1 MKPWNNFNLLT
12 RIVGGNQVKQ
22 GSHPW
27 QVSLK
32 RWQRHF
38 CGGTIVSAQWVVTA
52 AHCVLDRHLR
62 DYLNITAGEHDL
74 SLMEEGEQ
82 TLPVKAIIKHPNFNP
97 KRPMNYDIALVKLD
111 GAFNFNGILPQVLH
125 EVDLPILDNKECSR
139 ALSTLRNP
147 IRGDTLMCAG
157 FPDGGK
163 DACQVGGT
171 DSLADLAVAHIS
183 VVCCLIANK
192 NSSSL
197 CHCRLCVWTLLVPE
211 GMHILLNFS
220 HFDVES
226 DIFCDYDSLSVYSK
240 DDRLVGRFCGVDS
253 PLPIL
258 LSSNGIK
265 LKFVSDNKA
274 SGTGFSMVYR
284 ALSPDALPD
293 SGCGSLAV
301 LFEGGV
307 IQSMNYPE
315 PYNNLAD
322 CHWIIHAPENH
333 VIKLTY
339 EYFEIEENEDCSY
352 DSVTVYEDVT
362 REEEIARSCGFA
374 VPAPVLSTSSMMLI
388 IFHSDETETF
398 GGFQATFSFIHVADL
413 NISDSNNET
422 APPEGVDTTTEIPDD
437 ICGVPSNQPRFLFSR
452 IMGGEEAVP
461 FSWPWQVSIQIS
473 AEHICGGAALT
484 KEWVVTAAHCFTYKE
499 QYRDLWMVVAGLHDI
514 TEQEHSQRRSV
525 KQYIIHQDFNEITMD
540 SDIALLQLTEP
551 LEFNHYVR
559 PVCLPEKDEVV
570 QPSRVCTTTG
580 WGTHNED
587 REKSNKLQQLEVP
600 ILVSEACQNYYV
612 SHPGKVTQR
621 MLCAGFPLEEGK
633 DSCTDLALLI
643 AVVVIAVSA
652 LLLVFKAR
660 RSQRKSDPITLQEPH
675 TKYPLPLIK
684 KEEISHDTRKF
695 RFGLPSPD
703 HVLGLPIGQH
713 VYLSSKIN
721 GNLVIRA
728 YTPVSSDEVKG
739 YVDLIIKVYY
749 KNVHPKFPEGGK
761 MSQYLDSMTV
771 GDTIDFRGPNGLL
784 VYKGTGITPMLQLI
798 RHITKDPNDDTKCY
812 LLFAN
817 QTEKDI
823 LLRAELEEVAKNH
836 PDQFKVRYTLDRPPH
851 DWKYSSGFITAEMI
865 KAYLP
870 PPGRDTLIL
879 MCGPPPMIQFA
890 CQPNLEKLGYLKDNT
905 FAY

>member
-1 MKPWNNFNLLT
+1 MPVALGDLLLFMLGIVCLREGNSVPLRLQKDSRCGHKPHEMKPWNNFNLLT

-111 GAFNFNGILPQVLH
+111 GAFNFSSSVLPACLPDVDEKFDPGDVCTTCGWGRLKENGILPQVLH

-163 DACQVGGT
+163 DACQGDSGGPLLCRRKHGAWTLAGVTSWGMGCARSWNDNMRKKYDQRGSPGVFT
-171 DSLADLAVAHIS
+171 DLRKVLSWIQENVNTDL
-183 VVCCLIANK
+183 K
-192 NSSSL
+192 MKSSTASCSIQDGKL
-197 CHCRLCVWTLLVPE
+197 PSNEGELRFPESPKHFYQNNQLCVWTLLVPE

-226 DIFCDYDSLSVYSK
+226 DMFCDYDSLSVYSK

-422 APPEGVDTTTEIPDD
+422 APPEGLDTTTEIPDD

-633 DSCTDLALLI
+633 DSCTGDSGGPLVCPSEDSGFYTLSGLI
-643 AVVVIAVSA
+643 SWGFGCGRKNYPGVYTNVAVFI
-652 LLLVFKAR
+652 
-660 RSQRKSDPITLQEPH
+660 DW
-675 TKYPLPLIK
+675 
-684 KEEISHDTRKF
+684 ISH
-695 RFGLPSPD
+695 
-703 HVLGLPIGQH
+703 
-713 VYLSSKIN
+713 YIN
-721 GNLVIRA
+721 NTGKA
-728 YTPVSSDEVKG
+728 QG
-739 YVDLIIKVYY
+739 
-749 KNVHPKFPEGGK
+749 FP
-761 MSQYLDSMTV
+761 
-771 GDTIDFRGPNGLL
+771 N
-784 VYKGTGITPMLQLI
+784 
-798 RHITKDPNDDTKCY
+798 
-812 LLFAN
+812 
-817 QTEKDI
+817 
-823 LLRAELEEVAKNH
+823 
-836 PDQFKVRYTLDRPPH
+836 
-851 DWKYSSGFITAEMI
+851 YSNF
-865 KAYLP
+865 
-870 PPGRDTLIL
+870 
-879 MCGPPPMIQFA
+879 Q
-890 CQPNLEKLGYLKDNT
+890 DNS
-905 FAY
+905 